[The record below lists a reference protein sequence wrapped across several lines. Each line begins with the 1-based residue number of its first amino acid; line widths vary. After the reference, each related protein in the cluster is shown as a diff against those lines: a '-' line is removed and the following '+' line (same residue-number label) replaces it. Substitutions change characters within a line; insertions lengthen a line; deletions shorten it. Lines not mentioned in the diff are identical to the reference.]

1 MSNCARHNSKMAFKI
16 PDSWNNL
23 YNLFPFRVFGTYE
36 YDESSFPWLG
46 NFMWQKWKDRTDV
59 IKVPNQLTLNI

>member
-1 MSNCARHNSKMAFKI
+1 MAFKI
-16 PDSWNNL
+16 LDSWNNL
-23 YNLFPFRVFGTYE
+23 YNLFPFHVLGTYE

-46 NFMWQKWKDRTDV
+46 YLMWQKWKDCTDV